1 MITLETLAS
10 MKLELQKLRGFLNK
24 ENSLMEADLSKSLDI
39 LENKINYYSTNYSAL
54 KSLNERT
61 LDDDKS

>member
-1 MITLETLAS
+1 MITLETLTS
-10 MKLELQKLRGFLNK
+10 MKLEVRKLRKFLNK
-24 ENSLMEADLSKSLDI
+24 EDSLMEADLSKSLDI

-54 KSLNERT
+54 KSLNDRT

>member
-1 MITLETLAS
+1 MTTLEILAS
-10 MKLELQKLRGFLNK
+10 MKLKFQKLREFLDK
-24 ENSLMEADLSKSLDI
+24 EDSIIEANFSKSLDI
-39 LENKINYYSTNYSAL
+39 LESKINNYSINYDAL